1 MAEEPARSGEQSLT
15 GRDEKPVIGS
25 VTLANHANDRI
36 PVEQWLRLLIVVS
49 TILTLTILVAIGVR
63 LLSYVGHTLLIFS
76 LGGLL
81 AYALD
86 PIIEY
91 ARGHK
96 DNSSLR
102 PSRARTTLVV
112 FAGIVCLVVGV
123 CLALSK
129 PMSRQ
134 VTSLAADHAIYEE
147 GARARLD
154 LFDDWLSNHNIK
166 LNLQEYVKHPP
177 PNVKSWGEM
186 LSGHLLSL
194 LGHIGKGIVE
204 GFIVAL
210 VSLYFLIY
218 CKEMRDGVLH
228 SLPDNIAPYAR
239 QWMDDVNRI
248 LGGFVRGQL
257 MLALTIGG
265 MAALLCLLMGIKL
278 WLLIGLFV
286 VVAALIPVVGPFIGA
301 IPAVVAALLSPNAHF
316 SPVLRV
322 VILIACF
329 GVINEVGSKILYP
342 KLVGAA
348 LGLHEVL
355 VLFILLAGVEVGG
368 LTGVLFA
375 APLTALSVVTLTQ
388 LYRFWLGLAPF
399 SVAHAAEESVLRKKR
414 LDQAKHA

>member
-1 MAEEPARSGEQSLT
+1 MAN
-15 GRDEKPVIGS
+15 KPVHSEESDAHVVGKTDVDPLAPGS
-25 VTLANHANDRI
+25 GLAATDI
-36 PVEQWLRLLIVVS
+36 PIDQWRRLLIVVS
-49 TILTLTILVAIGVR
+49 TVLALTALVAVAVK
-63 LLSYVGHTLLIFS
+63 LLSYLGHTLLIFS

-86 PIIEY
+86 PIIEL
-91 ARGHK
+91 ARGNK
-96 DNSSLR
+96 DDSVNR

-112 FAGIVCLVVGV
+112 FAGIVCVFVGV
-123 CLALSK
+123 CYALSP
-129 PMSRQ
+129 PMTHQISI
-134 VTSLAADHAIYEE
+134 LAADHAIYED
-147 GARARLD
+147 GARDQLNSV
-154 LFDDWLSNHNIK
+154 DDWLVKRNIK
-166 LNLQEYVKHPP
+166 LNLRDYLKHPP
-177 PNVKSWGEM
+177 PNVKSWGEA
-186 LSGHLLSL
+186 LSGKLLSL

-218 CKEMRDGVLH
+218 CKEMREGVLH
-228 SLPDNIAPYAR
+228 SVPQKLAPYAL

-265 MAALLCLLMGIKL
+265 MAAVLCLLMGIKL

-301 IPAVVAALLSPNAHF
+301 IPAVVAALLSPHAHF

-322 VILIACF
+322 VILVACF

-355 VLFILLAGVEVGG
+355 VLFILLAGVEVAG

-388 LYRFWLGLAPF
+388 LYRFWQGLTPY
-399 SVAHAAEESVLRKKR
+399 SVSHAAEAAALRNR
-414 LDQAKHA
+414 RPRAVKHV